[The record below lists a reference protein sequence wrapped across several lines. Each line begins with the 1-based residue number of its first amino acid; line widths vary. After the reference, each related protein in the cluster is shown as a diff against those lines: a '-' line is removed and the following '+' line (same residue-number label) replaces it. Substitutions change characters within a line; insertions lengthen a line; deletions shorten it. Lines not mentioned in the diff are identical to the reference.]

1 MTNIPDKELKFSVY
15 KEVTQIDQKAEN
27 LSEKWAPPQKKKSQ
41 KKHMLKTYILKPL
54 GSLLIKPYSLKD
66 DIFFPD

>member
-27 LSEKWAPPQKKKSQ
+27 LSEKWAPPPQKKITEETHVKDVY
-41 KKHMLKTYILKPL
+41 LKTFRLATNQALFIER
-54 GSLLIKPYSLKD
+54 
-66 DIFFPD
+66 

>member
-27 LSEKWAPPQKKKSQ
+27 LSEKWAQE
-41 KKHMLKTYILKPL
+41 LKQNL
-54 GSLLIKPYSLKD
+54 SN
-66 DIFFPD
+66 DISP